1 MDDLKKNLE
10 DVLVSLLFVAGDG
23 LQVDYIAEKLNIKKD
38 AIDKAIIKLK
48 EKYSGD
54 NPLHI
59 ITYRGKVQ
67 LTSNPKFS
75 DYIVEVLNPIK
86 EKQLTKTALETIAI
100 ICYKQPITKLE
111 VENIRGTNCDYAIQL
126 LLKHN
131 LIEVVGRKDA
141 VGKPLLFGTTDE
153 FLKRFELDSLEALP
167 KYEDVLERIQVIH
180 NGNNNSDGLYRDFSI
195 DDFEGEDKPEFL
207 EGEDVQTFEADGTK
221 PEGSTEEQN

>member
-1 MDDLKKNLE
+1 MSDLKKNLE
-10 DVLVSLLFVAGDG
+10 DVLISLLFVSGDG
-23 LQVDYIAEKLNIKKD
+23 LSVDYVAEKLSIKRET
-38 AIDKAIIKLK
+38 IDKAILKLK
-48 EKYSGD
+48 EKYQGD
-54 NPLHI
+54 SPLHL

-67 LTSNPKFS
+67 LTSNPKYS

-111 VENIRGTNCDYAIQL
+111 IENIRGTNCDYAIQL

-153 FLKRFELDSLEALP
+153 FLKRFELESLEQLP
-167 KYEDVLERIQVIH
+167 KYDDVLERIKVIH
-180 NGNNNSDGLYRDFSI
+180 TSSDGLYRDFAI
-195 DDFEGEDKPEFL
+195 DFDDDANEEEGVPEHLKDEEYISFVA
-207 EGEDVQTFEADGTK
+207 E
-221 PEGSTEEQN
+221 PEEENQ

>member
-10 DVLVSLLFVAGDG
+10 DVLVSLLFVSGDG

-38 AIDKAIIKLK
+38 TIDKAISKLK

-153 FLKRFELDSLEALP
+153 FLKRFELDSLESLP

-180 NGNNNSDGLYRDFSI
+180 NENNNGDGLYRDFSI
-195 DDFEGEDKPEFL
+195 DDYESEDKPEFL
-207 EGEDVQTFEADGTK
+207 EGEDVQTFEADGTN
-221 PEGSTEEQN
+221 TEDSSEQN

>member
-10 DVLVSLLFVAGDG
+10 NVLVSLLFVSGDG
-23 LQVDYIAEKLNIKKD
+23 LQIDYIAEKLNIKKD
-38 AIDKAIIKLK
+38 TIDKAISKLK

-54 NPLHI
+54 SPLHI

-153 FLKRFELDSLEALP
+153 FLKRFELDSLENLP
-167 KYEDVLERIQVIH
+167 KYEDILERIQVI
-180 NGNNNSDGLYRDFSI
+180 NDERNKSDGLYREFSI
-195 DDFEGEDKPEFL
+195 DFENEDKPEFL
-207 EGEDVQTFEADGTK
+207 EGEDVQTFESDGVESEAFK
-221 PEGSTEEQN
+221 QN